1 MKKAVLVATLCLT
14 VLLCLFASSVCAESG
29 VTDGQITIGMSTVL
43 TGPASFLGTSFRTGA
58 ETYLKMVNESGGVQ
72 GRKIKLI
79 VYDDGYEPGRTVPN
93 VIKLITEDKVFCLLG
108 NVGTPTTMAIKPII
122 TQEKVPLFAPFTGAE
137 PLRHPIVKYILNYR
151 ASYNQEAEEFIKGMV
166 DVLGFKK
173 VGVFFQDDAYGRVV
187 LESTRIAL
195 EKRGLKP
202 VVTGM
207 YKRNTE
213 DIEEGLSA
221 IMAGKPEAVVM
232 VGTYGAC
239 GKFIREGRQKG
250 FNPVYMNVSFVGP
263 DKLAE
268 LLGKDGEGVVVTN
281 VVPPFY
287 GETGQHFEG
296 VKEYL
301 ESLKKYFPG
310 TKPSFV
316 GLEGFLA
323 TKVFVEGLK
332 RAGVNVT
339 RDSFIKAVERIED
352 LDIGA
357 GNRISFSEDNHQG
370 SQKIYPTVIKNGKYQ
385 LIRDWS
391 VLALHEHPRG
401 GGQ

>member
-1 MKKAVLVATLCLT
+1 MRKVMVMVAVCLT
-14 VLLCLFASSVCAESG
+14 SLLCLFALPGFAENG
-29 VTDGQITIGMSTVL
+29 VTEGQITVGMSTVL
-43 TGPASFLGTSFRTGA
+43 TGPASFLGISFKSGA
-58 ETYLKMVNESGGVQ
+58 EAYLKMVNESGGVH

-93 VIKLITEDKVFCLLG
+93 VTKLISEDRVFCLLG

-137 PLRHPIVKYILNYR
+137 PLRHPVVKYILNYR
-151 ASYNQEAEEFIKGMV
+151 ASYNQEAEAFIKGMV
-166 DVLGFKK
+166 DVLGYKK
-173 VGVFFQDDAYGRVV
+173 IGVFFQDDAYGRVV
-187 LESTRIAL
+187 LEGTRIAL
-195 EKRGLKP
+195 EKRGLKT
-202 VVTGM
+202 VATGM

-213 DIEEGLSA
+213 DIEEGLTA
-221 IMAGKPEAVVM
+221 IMGGKPEAVVM

-239 GKFIREGRQKG
+239 GKFIREGKQKG

-268 LLGKDGEGVVVTN
+268 LLGKDGEGEVVTN
-281 VVPPFY
+281 VVPSFY
-287 GETGQHFEG
+287 GDAAQNYAG
-296 VKEYL
+296 VREYL
-301 ESLKKYFPG
+301 NSMKKHFPG

-332 RAGVNVT
+332 RAGKELT
-339 RDSFIKAVERIED
+339 RESFIKAVEGIKD

-357 GNRISFSEDNHQG
+357 GNKISFSEDNHQG
-370 SQKIYPTVIKNGKYQ
+370 SQQVYPTVIRNGRYQ
-385 LIRDWS
+385 LIKDWG
-391 VLALHEHPRG
+391 AL
-401 GGQ
+401 

>member
-1 MKKAVLVATLCLT
+1 MKKVIVMAAVYLAGMFCI
-14 VLLCLFASSVCAESG
+14 FASPGFAENG
-29 VTDGQITIGMSTVL
+29 VTDGQIVVGMSTVL
-43 TGPASFLGTSFRTGA
+43 TGPASFLGTSFKTGA
-58 ETYLKMVNESGGVQ
+58 EAYLKIVNERGGVH

-79 VYDDGYEPGRTVPN
+79 VYDDGYEPGRAVPN
-93 VIKLITEDKVFCLLG
+93 VTKLLSEDKVFCLLG

-137 PLRHPIVKYILNYR
+137 PLRHPVVKYILNYR

-166 DVLGFKK
+166 DVLGYKK

-187 LESTRIAL
+187 LEGTRIAL

-202 VVTGM
+202 EVTGT

-239 GKFIREGRQKG
+239 GKFIREGKQKG
-250 FNPVYMNVSFVGP
+250 FNPIYMNVSFVGP

-268 LLGKDGEGVVVTN
+268 LLGKDGEGEVVTN

-287 GETGQHFEG
+287 GDVGQQYEG

-301 ESLKKYFPG
+301 ESTKKYFPG

-323 TKVFVEGLK
+323 AKVFVEGLK
-332 RAGVNVT
+332 RAGKGLT
-339 RDSFIKAVERIED
+339 RESFIKAVEGIND
-352 LDIGA
+352 LDVGA
-357 GNRISFSEDNHQG
+357 GNRISFSEENHQG
-370 SQKIYPTVIKNGKYQ
+370 SQKVYPTVIKNGKYQ
-385 LIRDWS
+385 LIKDWS
-391 VLALHEHPRG
+391 ILKQR
-401 GGQ
+401 

>member
-1 MKKAVLVATLCLT
+1 MRKVIVMVAVCLT
-14 VLLCLFASSVCAESG
+14 SLLCLFALPGFAENG
-29 VTDGQITIGMSTVL
+29 VTEGQITVGMSTVL
-43 TGPASFLGTSFRTGA
+43 TGPASFLGISFKSGA
-58 ETYLKMVNESGGVQ
+58 EAYLKMVNESGGVH

-93 VIKLITEDKVFCLLG
+93 VTKLISEDRVFCLLG

-137 PLRHPIVKYILNYR
+137 PLRHPVVKYILNYR
-151 ASYNQEAEEFIKGMV
+151 ASYNQEAEAFIKGMV
-166 DVLGFKK
+166 DVLGYKK
-173 VGVFFQDDAYGRVV
+173 IGVFFQDDAYGRVV
-187 LESTRIAL
+187 LEGTRIAL
-195 EKRGLKP
+195 EKRGLKT
-202 VVTGM
+202 VATGM

-213 DIEEGLSA
+213 DIEEGLTA
-221 IMAGKPEAVVM
+221 IMGGKPEAVVM

-239 GKFIREGRQKG
+239 GKFIREGKQKG

-268 LLGKDGEGVVVTN
+268 LLGKDGEGEVVTN
-281 VVPPFY
+281 VVPSFY
-287 GETGQHFEG
+287 GDAAQNYAG
-296 VKEYL
+296 VREYL
-301 ESLKKYFPG
+301 NSMKKHFPG

-332 RAGVNVT
+332 RAGKELT
-339 RDSFIKAVERIED
+339 RESFIKAVEGIKD

-357 GNRISFSEDNHQG
+357 GNKISFSEDNHQG
-370 SQKIYPTVIKNGKYQ
+370 SQQVYPTVIRNGRYQ
-385 LIRDWS
+385 LIKDWG
-391 VLALHEHPRG
+391 AL
-401 GGQ
+401 

>member
-1 MKKAVLVATLCLT
+1 MRKVIVMVAVCLT
-14 VLLCLFASSVCAESG
+14 GMLCLFALPGFAENG
-29 VTDGQITIGMSTVL
+29 VTDGQITVGMSTVL
-43 TGPASFLGTSFRTGA
+43 TGPASFLGISFKSGA
-58 ETYLKMVNESGGVQ
+58 EAYLKMVNESGGVH

-93 VIKLITEDKVFCLLG
+93 VTKLISEDRVFCLLG

-137 PLRHPIVKYILNYR
+137 PLRHPVVKYILNYR
-151 ASYNQEAEEFIKGMV
+151 ASYNQEAEAFIKGMV
-166 DVLGFKK
+166 DVLGYKK
-173 VGVFFQDDAYGRVV
+173 IGVFFQDDAYGRVV
-187 LESTRIAL
+187 LEGTRIAL
-195 EKRGLKP
+195 EKRGLKT
-202 VVTGM
+202 VATGM

-213 DIEEGLSA
+213 DIEEGLTA
-221 IMAGKPEAVVM
+221 IMGGKPEAVVM

-239 GKFIREGRQKG
+239 GKFIREGKQKG

-268 LLGKDGEGVVVTN
+268 LLGKDGEGEVVTN
-281 VVPPFY
+281 VVPSFY
-287 GETGQHFEG
+287 GDAAQNYAG
-296 VKEYL
+296 VREYL
-301 ESLKKYFPG
+301 NSMKKHFPG

-332 RAGVNVT
+332 RAGKELT
-339 RDSFIKAVERIED
+339 RESFIKAVEGIKD

-357 GNRISFSEDNHQG
+357 GNKISFSEDNHQG
-370 SQKIYPTVIKNGKYQ
+370 SQQVYPTVIRNGRYQ
-385 LIRDWS
+385 LIKDWS
-391 VLALHEHPRG
+391 AL
-401 GGQ
+401 

>member
-1 MKKAVLVATLCLT
+1 MKKVIVMAVVYLASMLCI
-14 VLLCLFASSVCAESG
+14 FASPGSAENG
-29 VTDGQITIGMSTVL
+29 VTDGQIAVGMSTVL
-43 TGPASFLGTSFRTGA
+43 TGPASFLGTSFKTGA
-58 ETYLKMVNESGGVQ
+58 EAYLKIVNESGGVH

-93 VIKLITEDKVFCLLG
+93 VTKLINEDKVFCLLG

-137 PLRHPIVKYILNYR
+137 PLRHPVVKYILNYR

-166 DVLGFKK
+166 DVLGYKK

-187 LESTRIAL
+187 LEGTRRAL

-202 VVTGM
+202 EVTGT

-239 GKFIREGRQKG
+239 GKFIREGKQKG
-250 FNPVYMNVSFVGP
+250 FNPIYMNVSFVGP

-268 LLGKDGEGVVVTN
+268 LLGKDGEGEVVTN

-287 GETGQHFEG
+287 GDAGQQYVG

-301 ESLKKYFPG
+301 ESTKKYFPG

-323 TKVFVEGLK
+323 AKVFVEGLK
-332 RAGVNVT
+332 RAGKGLT
-339 RDSFIKAVERIED
+339 RESFVKAVEGIND

-357 GNRISFSEDNHQG
+357 GNRISFSEENHQG
-370 SQKIYPTVIKNGKYQ
+370 SQKVYPTVIKNGKYQ
-385 LIRDWS
+385 LIKDWS
-391 VLALHEHPRG
+391 LVKQR
-401 GGQ
+401 